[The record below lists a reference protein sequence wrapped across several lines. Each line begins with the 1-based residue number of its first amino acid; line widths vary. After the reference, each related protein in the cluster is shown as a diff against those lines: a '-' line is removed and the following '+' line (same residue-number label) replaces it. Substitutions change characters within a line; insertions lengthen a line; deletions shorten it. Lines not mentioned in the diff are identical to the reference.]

1 MAVIKK
7 TLFPKNLD
15 NYSVLVNDTDVNSK
29 YFKITNLPDTFTGG
43 KNAFLIAGSQYLVPD
58 TKIQIELKDAS
69 GNIIYHEPGE
79 GLISSSFNG
88 ESFVSEYFEGVSK
101 VVSVYVYPDTSYGPC
116 TLTILGEL
124 SSYESDGGITS
135 IVPLDWENKYNVKWQ
150 RQINVDPSLA
160 NTTKIRFYQRPQAT
174 ITEILNPIYTIVS
187 GSKVASAVT
196 QSFADIKLSKLET
209 FAGDVKRIRVFRTSE
224 GDISDYDLIQDILVE
239 SKELLTS
246 YGLTGSVVGNTGTF
260 TSETIKNYWNS
271 GSLNAVLNSERI
283 AAGVRLTGSGNFT
296 YTSSLDIKSANT
308 YELNLDAFYS
318 SSTASNLEIYL
329 KSGSAS
335 SSIGKLYGIAPTKNL
350 SDTVIPFKIDK
361 DYISASLYFSQSHG
375 DWHLGNISLKLS
387 QDTAFS
393 PDEISFVTTMPT
405 AINNQTYNFKFEFYD
420 VNNNY
425 VPVAV
430 TQSATFTGGNSGATA
445 KLLTFQTDRSA
456 FRFSTGSYGNPANQ
470 TVKFST
476 QKTNLT
482 GSLTYASSAF
492 DIGGNYITPASYA
505 GTYPGTLTNVSD
517 NGALLTIANF
527 SGSVASVLVGSI
539 VYTASCENFIEY
551 ETIYRFEDGDNAP
564 GVFVTANTN
573 QFIYKAT
580 DLSLNPSG
588 QVITIEAKRKNLASA
603 VTPLT
608 INSGSGKPG
617 LTFVSTN
624 STNGVDTYTIAGT
637 SYPHSTGETTYY
649 VSGSDQFGNVFSD
662 AIKISP
668 VKILDGFSV
677 AVSNENTS
685 FPALSIGTVVG
696 GFAASSGS
704 ITVKV
709 GNEAINY
716 SSTFVTNSFSASISA
731 YSGLTPNTF
740 NGTNYSINTLSAD
753 SGSLSLLI
761 KYKDGGGTIISS
773 SKDITYSKAKIGTPN
788 IVVAVSPTSQTLV
801 ANSKGSGSA
810 TPAALSVT
818 ALEGSTSRFASIGTP
833 TYTGGLAGSVSTNTI
848 TFSSNASTMYSD
860 SGSVTIPVNYTD
872 SEGTT
877 GTKNIV
883 ANISKAKSAAPTT
896 LALLSSETQTILSSS
911 AGFATPSTFTI
922 TVNEGGSNY
931 SYDASL
937 ASNSTYYVS
946 SITGGSNSSGTITPT
961 TPTTT
966 TGTTVS
972 LTISYKNSEGT
983 TGTITKTHKVA
994 VSLEGTKGTD
1004 GTPGSPGSD
1013 GKRTATGMIFYQP
1026 SAASA
1031 PSTPTATTYTFST
1044 NAFASLTANW
1054 AVGAPTYTAGNT
1066 NKYWYSTYTA
1076 VETTAGGG
1084 TAVPT
1089 FSTPV
1094 QAINFTGL
1102 VTFTSADNITDGT
1115 NSSNIVTPG
1124 AVTNN
1129 IGGAGVTTINGGK
1142 VSTGIITSTGYT
1154 LTGSDTLASGSYT
1167 GGGTIFNL
1175 DNGSLRSKNFYIS
1188 SAGDAFFKGGG
1199 TFSGDLSA
1207 AGGTFSGNLS
1217 AAGGTFSGNLSA
1229 AGGTFSGNLSAA
1241 GGTFSGNLSA
1251 AGGTFSGTLS
1261 AVGGTFTGA
1270 LSGGTISIGSAN
1282 AIFKADSNGI
1292 YLGNATFA
1300 SAPFRVSME
1309 GALTTSAVTITGGTI
1324 TIGSKFNV
1332 GSDGTISASGGTFSG
1347 AITAGNGSSIGGW
1360 TISNSSIYVNNG
1372 ITMDAVAKKITIF
1385 DTLGTARVYF
1395 STNSALSD
1403 LITGGSSGGGT
1414 KASTNLNTITGTGI
1428 EYVTT
1433 VASGITTTSGLIT
1446 NITINCQNN
1455 VGTQG
1460 FRISASSSTVVYF
1473 AQQRFRIY
1481 VVNDSTSAE
1490 TDIVSYASNTN
1501 AGNTTLAPNFDSFV
1515 DASDGTLAITGDG
1528 STYTLKVATTVI
1540 YGTGGSV
1547 NVTANTPEFTW
1558 AYSIPV
1564 GATEIVPGGMQVVY
1578 SSGRYLKVPRTSA
1591 GTFVDIKGGFT
1602 ADSKAF
1608 RITHPLDETKWL
1620 YHSSIEGPRIDN
1632 LYRGYI
1638 QLNNGT
1644 ATINLDQISNMMSG
1658 TWSKLNRDPQFF
1670 LQNMTG
1676 WDKVRGNILGNI
1688 LSIECENTESLD
1700 TISYMVIGERQ
1711 DEDVKDTWMTDS
1723 DGKLVVERNKIDS

>member
-7 TLFPKNLD
+7 TLFAKNLD

-88 ESFVSEYFEGVSK
+88 ESFVAEYYEGVSK
-101 VVSVYVYPDTSYGPC
+101 VVSIYVYPDTAYGPC

-135 IVPLDWENKYNVKWQ
+135 IVPLDWENKYNIKWQ

-209 FAGDVKRIRVFRTSE
+209 FAGDVKRIKVFRTSE

-335 SSIGKLYGIAPTKNL
+335 SSIGKLYGIVPTKNL
-350 SDTVIPFKIDK
+350 SDTVIPFKTDK
-361 DYISASLYFSQSHG
+361 DYISASLYFYQSQG

-430 TQSATFTGGNSGATA
+430 TQSATFTGGNSGTTA

-482 GSLTYASSAF
+482 GSITYASSAF
-492 DIGGNYITPASYA
+492 DIGGNYITPVSYA

-517 NGALLTIANF
+517 NGALLSIANF

-539 VYTASCENFIEY
+539 VYTASCENFIEF

-588 QVITIEAKRKNLASA
+588 QIITIEAKRKNLASA

-624 STNGVDTYTIAGT
+624 STNGVDTYTISGT
-637 SYPHSTGETTYY
+637 SYPHSTGETIYSI
-649 VSGSDQFGNVFSD
+649 SGSDQFGNVFSD

-709 GNEAINY
+709 GNETINY
-716 SSTFVTNSFSASISA
+716 SSTFVTNSFSASISSTA
-731 YSGLTPNTF
+731 GLTPNTF
-740 NGTNYSINTLSAD
+740 NGTNYSINALSAD
-753 SGSLSLLI
+753 SGSLTLLV

-773 SKDITYSKAKIGTPN
+773 SKDITYSKAK
-788 IVVAVSPTSQTLV
+788 A
-801 ANSKGSGSA
+801 
-810 TPAALSVT
+810 
-818 ALEGSTSRFASIGTP
+818 
-833 TYTGGLAGSVSTNTI
+833 
-848 TFSSNASTMYSD
+848 
-860 SGSVTIPVNYTD
+860 
-872 SEGTT
+872 
-877 GTKNIV
+877 
-883 ANISKAKSAAPTT
+883 AAPTT

-911 AGFATPSTFTI
+911 AGFAAPATFT
-922 TVNEGGSNY
+922 TSVNEGGSNY

-937 ASNSTYYVS
+937 ASNNTYYVS
-946 SITGGSNSSGTITPT
+946 SITGGTNSSGTITPT

-994 VSLEGTKGTD
+994 VSLEGTKGTN
-1004 GTPGSPGSD
+1004 GSPGSD

-1044 NAFASLTANW
+1044 NTFASLTANW

-1089 FSTPV
+1089 FSAPA

-1102 VTFTSADNITDGT
+1102 VTFTGGNEITDGT
-1115 NSSNIVTPG
+1115 TTTNIVPSG
-1124 AVTNN
+1124 SVTNH
-1129 IGGAGVTTINGGK
+1129 IGGPGVTTILGSK
-1142 VSTGIITSTGYT
+1142 ISTGTITSTGYT
-1154 LTGSDTLASGSYT
+1154 LLGSDTLISGSYT
-1167 GGGTIFNL
+1167 GQGTIFNL
-1175 DNGSLRSKNFYIS
+1175 DSGSIRSKNFYIS
-1188 SAGDAFFKGGG
+1188 KEGDAFFKG
-1199 TFSGDLSA
+1199 TLSA
-1207 AGGTFSGNLS
+1207 AGGTFAGQITVSGVDYATSAFLNTNTTAANVGLGSVSNLTPQNQAQTGLIAGTTITGGGITLSGGGNIKGGQTDYNTGTGFFLGYHGSAYKFSIGDASSKGITWDGSALSIGGDVTIGGTLASTVKSGAASGANSVQSSGAAADVNANTTNISGNKIRAGSIASNNHTGTADGS
-1217 AAGGTFSGNLSA
+1217 AYSTAGMAIDLAGGGISA
-1229 AGGTFSGNLSAA
+1229 LNFRITGAGAA
-1241 GGTFSGNLSA
+1241 FFKGDITGAS
-1251 AGGTFSGTLS
+1251 GTFSGTLS
-1261 AVGGTFTGA
+1261 GA
-1270 LSGGTISIGSAN
+1270 TISGGTINIGPNKFQVDGS
-1282 AIFKADSNGI
+1282 
-1292 YLGNATFA
+1292 GN
-1300 SAPFRVSME
+1300 S
-1309 GALTTSAVTITGGTI
+1309 TIAGNLSLNTGGTVSI
-1324 TIGSKFNV
+1324 RGYKFYNGGSCTSPSVFLDPGGDFV
-1332 GSDGTISASGGTFSG
+1332 FRDFDTAGTILGFIRGYTTITNCGSPGATTSRTIVHSALDGFTFGQYAGSNWATLNGTELSVVGDVVANTSDKRLKTNIINIDSPLEKISKINGVYFNWNE
-1347 AITAGNGSSIGGW
+1347 TAKELTGKDTEQREVGFIAQEVQSILPE
-1360 TISNSSIYVNNG
+1360 IVKQ
-1372 ITMDAVAKKITIF
+1372 APF
-1385 DTLGTARVYF
+1385 DTIEH
-1395 STNSALSD
+1395 TNQSK
-1403 LITGGSSGGGT
+1403 SGE
-1414 KASTNLNTITGTGI
+1414 KYLTIQY
-1428 EYVTT
+1428 E
-1433 VASGITTTSGLIT
+1433 
-1446 NITINCQNN
+1446 
-1455 VGTQG
+1455 
-1460 FRISASSSTVVYF
+1460 
-1473 AQQRFRIY
+1473 
-1481 VVNDSTSAE
+1481 
-1490 TDIVSYASNTN
+1490 
-1501 AGNTTLAPNFDSFV
+1501 
-1515 DASDGTLAITGDG
+1515 
-1528 STYTLKVATTVI
+1528 K
-1540 YGTGGSV
+1540 
-1547 NVTANTPEFTW
+1547 
-1558 AYSIPV
+1558 
-1564 GATEIVPGGMQVVY
+1564 IVPLLVECIKE
-1578 SSGRYLKVPRTSA
+1578 LK
-1591 GTFVDIKGGFT
+1591 K
-1602 ADSKAF
+1602 
-1608 RITHPLDETKWL
+1608 E
-1620 YHSSIEGPRIDN
+1620 IEE
-1632 LYRGYI
+1632 LK
-1638 QLNNGT
+1638 NN
-1644 ATINLDQISNMMSG
+1644 
-1658 TWSKLNRDPQFF
+1658 K
-1670 LQNMTG
+1670 
-1676 WDKVRGNILGNI
+1676 
-1688 LSIECENTESLD
+1688 
-1700 TISYMVIGERQ
+1700 
-1711 DEDVKDTWMTDS
+1711 
-1723 DGKLVVERNKIDS
+1723 